1 MSRPRT
7 TVKEYRGLSRYEMYT
22 KAAKLHSDNGRCWWI
37 ARKIQERLALDE
49 AEKRKI
55 CQIRKQRAE
64 NKRKE
69 KQTKT

>member
-55 CQIRKQRAE
+55 CQIKICL
-64 NKRKE
+64 KE
-69 KQTKT
+69 

>member
-1 MSRPRT
+1 MPRT
-7 TVKEYRGLSRYEMYT
+7 SIVVKEYRGLTRHQMYV

>member
-37 ARKIQERLALDE
+37 ARKIQEKLALNQDS
-49 AEKRKI
+49 
-55 CQIRKQRAE
+55 
-64 NKRKE
+64 
-69 KQTKT
+69 

>member
-55 CQIRKQRAE
+55 CQIRKQKAE